1 MSRPSTSSQEERSAL
16 NDELFDACSSGDLP
30 ALKLLLNKHDALDTH
45 DAPPM
50 QLMLQKAAEKSHAT
64 VLAFLLDSNP
74 KIATDSHL
82 ASSAAWGGM
91 EVYKFLLS
99 KNPDI
104 INWNFDHF
112 GDAVIIAVKTQN
124 IPFLRFLLDNGA
136 DPGRSLT
143 ESGRF
148 IRSLAVEVAVLQ
160 STEEIVRILVS
171 HGAVLAQTEALQLAA
186 ALGRLGMI
194 RCLLDEGADVNGML
208 DPDSAFGDPT
218 DGSALHSA
226 ANGGHYDT
234 VKFLLERGADSG
246 LQDTAG
252 QTALVRAQSKNHKEI
267 VRMLE
272 LHGKAKL

>member
-1 MSRPSTSSQEERSAL
+1 MPIPLDPSQEERSAL
-16 NDELFDACSSGDLP
+16 KDRLLDVCSRGDL
-30 ALKLLLNKHDALDTH
+30 AELKSLLSKEGATGTQN
-45 DAPPM
+45 APFI

-64 VLAFLLDSNP
+64 VVAFLLDANP
-74 KIATDSHL
+74 QIAIDVYL
-82 ASSAAWGGM
+82 ARSAAWGGI
-91 EVYKFLLS
+91 EVYKLLLS

-104 INWNFDHF
+104 ISWKFDHF
-112 GDAVIIAVKTQN
+112 GDAVIAAVKTQN
-124 IPFLRFLLDNGA
+124 IRFLRFLLDNGA

-226 ANGGHYDT
+226 AISGHYDT
-234 VKFLLERGADSG
+234 VKFLLERGADPD
-246 LQDTAG
+246 LRNAAG
-252 QTALVRAQSKNHKEI
+252 ETALIRAQRNNHREVIRLLEQYSK
-267 VRMLE
+267 
-272 LHGKAKL
+272 AD